1 MRKVDS
7 VKYVGRF
14 PSSSFFIPHP
24 QRMTWE
30 PLPTLRQIAMR
41 SKLKVA
47 VFNTQPPHL
56 YFGGVERR
64 IVEIAKRLTDVV
76 DTEVYSGTKKGFSEV
91 TEVDG
96 TTFIP
101 CFSTDML
108 YPLDNWVFNRT
119 ISKMVDAINADVYEA
134 HTVSGY
140 KFLKALNKRNISK
153 PLIQTIHGVLADEYN
168 QSSKSSSP
176 SLRMKLSKT
185 FMKYL
190 AGIEKE
196 AARKATLIVT
206 VSKYSAE
213 KIVQLYDVDEA
224 KIRVVPNGVDSQR
237 FKPEV
242 DCRELKQK
250 IGENSKHLILFV
262 GNLIPRKGLQFLIE
276 AAKQVLKE
284 NKDTKFVVVGDGPL
298 KNRLISHSE
307 EQGVSDKFAFLG
319 NVPEAMLHQLYNC
332 ADVFASPSIQEG
344 QGITLLEA
352 QATAKP
358 VVAFNVSAINEVVKN
373 NETGLLV
380 KPSSLELAN
389 AISRLLSNPSLREKL
404 GRSGREFVR
413 ENFSWDILAQK
424 MFQVYSEVSERI

>member
-1 MRKVDS
+1 MR
-7 VKYVGRF
+7 
-14 PSSSFFIPHP
+14 
-24 QRMTWE
+24 E
-30 PLPTLRQIAMR
+30 
-41 SKLKVA
+41 KLKVA

-64 IVEIAKRLTDVV
+64 IVEIAKRLTNVV
-76 DTEVYSGTKKGFSEV
+76 DTMVYSGTKKGFSKV
-91 TEVDG
+91 TEING
-96 TTFIP
+96 ITILP
-101 CFSTDML
+101 CSSTDML
-108 YPLDNWVFNRT
+108 YPLDNWTFNRT
-119 ISKMVDAINADVYEA
+119 ISKMVGAIKADVYEA

-140 KFLKALNKRNISK
+140 KFLKELKKRNISK
-153 PLIQTIHGVLADEYN
+153 PFIQTVHGVLADEHL
-168 QSSKSSSP
+168 QSFKSESP

-190 AGIEKE
+190 AGIEKK
-196 AARKATLIVT
+196 AAQEATLTVT

-224 KIRVVPNGVDSQR
+224 KIRIVPNGVDTQR
-237 FKPEV
+237 FKPDE
-242 DCRELKQK
+242 DCFKLKQR
-250 IGENSKHLILFV
+250 IGGNSKHVILFV

-284 NKDTKFVVVGDGPL
+284 DKDTKFVVVGDGPL
-298 KNRLISHSE
+298 KNHLISYSE
-307 EQGVSDKFAFLG
+307 KQSVSDKFAFLG

-332 ADVFASPSIQEG
+332 ADVFVSPSIQEG

-358 VVAFNVSAINEVVKN
+358 VVAFGVSAISEVVKN

-380 KPSSLELAN
+380 KPSSLELAD
-389 AISRLLSNPSLREKL
+389 AISQLLLDSSLREKM
-404 GRSGREFVR
+404 GRSGREFVS
-413 ENFSWDILAQK
+413 ENFSWEILAQK